1 VKGIIKKFGRK
12 VGLDIRKYS
21 PNFYENEVVSLK
33 PENEFKG
40 SVLLS
45 YIINPFLLKDG
56 ETVSNSHTHEWESLQ
71 IAKAFSLLGYAV
83 DVIDYRNKTFIP
95 KKDYSIFVAA
105 RTNFQRI
112 AENLKKDCLK
122 IVHLDTAHWL
132 FNNSSA
138 YQRCLELQKRRCITL
153 ENFKWVEPNWAI
165 EHADYATILG
175 NQFTIETYRYV
186 HKKIYRIPISAC
198 VTYPWTEDKNYEV
211 CRYHFLWLGSDG
223 LVHKGL
229 DLVLEAFA
237 EMPDYHLYV
246 CGPINQERDF
256 KKAYY
261 KELYQTPNIHTIG
274 WVDVDSSLFV
284 EVAKKCIGIVYPSCS
299 EGGGG
304 SVIQCIHAGLI
315 PIVSYESSVDVED
328 FGMILDNCSIGE
340 IQLSVKRVSEFP
352 VQKLKAMSQKA
363 WEFARV
369 HHTRENFAKEYRA
382 VIENIMNDWM
392 NRNISSDQAGGCA
405 EG

>member
-1 VKGIIKKFGRK
+1 MKGIIKKFGRK
-12 VGLDIRKYS
+12 VGVDIRRYS
-21 PNFYENEVVSLK
+21 PNFHENEVVSLK
-33 PENEFKG
+33 PENECKG

-56 ETVSNSHTHEWESLQ
+56 ETVSNSHTHDKESLQ
-71 IAKAFSLLGYAV
+71 IAKAFLLLGYAV

-112 AENLKKDCLK
+112 AQLLKEDCLT
-122 IVHLDTAHWL
+122 IAHLDTAHWL
-132 FNNSSA
+132 FNNSAA
-138 YQRCLELQKRRCITL
+138 YQRCLELQQRRGVTL
-153 ENFKWVEPNWAI
+153 KSIKLVEPNWTI

-175 NQFTIETYRYV
+175 NQFTIETYRYA
-186 HKKIYRIPISAC
+186 HKKVYRIPISAC
-198 VTYPWTEDKNYEV
+198 VTYPWPEDKNYDA
-211 CRYHFLWLGSDG
+211 CRYHFLWLGSRG

-237 EMPDYHLYV
+237 EMPDYYLYV

-256 KKAYY
+256 EKAYY

-274 WVDVDSSLFV
+274 WVDVDSPLFV

-328 FGMILDNCSIGE
+328 FGMILDNCSIDE
-340 IQLSVKRVSEFP
+340 IQRSVQRVSALPIEE
-352 VQKLKAMSQKA
+352 LKTMSRKA
-363 WEFARV
+363 WKFARAN
-369 HHTRENFAKEYRA
+369 HTREYFAKEYRKI
-382 VIENIMNDWM
+382 VEEIIDD
-392 NRNISSDQAGGCA
+392 RIKGKFSSDQDLNCDEA
-405 EG
+405 